1 MSKYEI
7 SDVTKNDLRESQRM
21 LAQHPKILG
30 ALGKL
35 SRCQH
40 EHLNQLRERLENAK
54 TDEERELYR
63 VFLKEPRSLKDS
75 QRMMILHIRG
85 QLDWN
90 QTHLQI
96 ANKFGFSDKDI
107 KHLSSYIKYQE
118 IISSVIGWDRLIE
131 LIIYVIEDRYG
142 CSIGSFANL
151 FRKINKCP
159 RDQWSD
165 KMDRVIQGIRGRK
178 PFKDVLEDLGLK

>member
-1 MSKYEI
+1 MAKYEI
-7 SDVTKNDLRESQRM
+7 SDVTNDDLRKSQRM
-21 LAQHPKILG
+21 LAQHPQILG
-30 ALGKL
+30 ALGGIKL
-35 SRCQH
+35 KEEARKH
-40 EHLNQLRERLENAK
+40 DLNIRYENAK
-54 TDEERELYR
+54 TDEDREFYR
-63 VFLKEPRSLKDS
+63 VFLNEPHNLKDS

-131 LIIYVIEDRYG
+131 LIVFVIEDRYG

-165 KMDRVIQGIRGRK
+165 KMDRVIQGIGRK
-178 PFKDVLEDLGLK
+178 PFKDILEDLGLK